1 MSERRK
7 MIETIEDLIQSSH
20 KAARSQYTPSAQRAK
35 WTRPAGQLIW
45 YKEQILRG
53 MSLEATAID
62 QQILWK
68 RVEESIARSQLQ
80 NRDYPMIVFSEAG
93 CWQG

>member
-1 MSERRK
+1 
-7 MIETIEDLIQSSH
+7 
-20 KAARSQYTPSAQRAK
+20 
-35 WTRPAGQLIW
+35 
-45 YKEQILRG
+45 

>member
-1 MSERRK
+1 M
-7 MIETIEDLIQSSH
+7 
-20 KAARSQYTPSAQRAK
+20 
-35 WTRPAGQLIW
+35 IW